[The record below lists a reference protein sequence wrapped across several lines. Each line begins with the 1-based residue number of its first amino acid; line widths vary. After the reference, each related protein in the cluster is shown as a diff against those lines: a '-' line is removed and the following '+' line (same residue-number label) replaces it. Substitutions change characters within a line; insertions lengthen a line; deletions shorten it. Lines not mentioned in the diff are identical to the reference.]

1 MNVLNLSLDMGIAPC
16 VVLSA
21 SSHIILSSRA
31 RHSTRV
37 TRSSP
42 VRFHL
47 TRNTTDRRRIRRGYT
62 VFRFHRNGFK
72 DPSVYRREPL
82 SLRSEPPLRR
92 TRPTSL
98 WSRRILFIY
107 IYLYFTAVS
116 PYRTYRRR
124 CIYFFFF
131 PYVRKT
137 VPLLRSRRNLKEA
150 GRFKTALFP
159 TAAFS
164 KDLNNIAFFSPTPLS
179 SLVHRVFFAFAF
191 S

>member
-1 MNVLNLSLDMGIAPC
+1 MNVLNLSLDMGIASC

-47 TRNTTDRRRIRRGYT
+47 TRNTTDHRWIHRGYT
-62 VFRFHRNGFK
+62 VFRFRRNGFK

-92 TRPTSL
+92 TRPISSR
-98 WSRRILFIY
+98 SRRILFIY
-107 IYLYFTAVS
+107 IYITAV
-116 PYRTYRRR
+116 PPHRTYRRR
-124 CIYFFFF
+124 CICFFFYERLCCF
-131 PYVRKT
+131 
-137 VPLLRSRRNLKEA
+137 
-150 GRFKTALFP
+150 
-159 TAAFS
+159 
-164 KDLNNIAFFSPTPLS
+164 
-179 SLVHRVFFAFAF
+179 
-191 S
+191 